1 MLTLETI
8 QLHSLTSVNRNAFFI
23 FGLLLTV
30 VMLLLPGIPVRFD
43 HVIYLRIEDFL
54 ILGAFLYLFFKQP
67 VAVFAVPK
75 VFSFFI
81 TSIIISICINFR
93 NIAYNDLFE
102 IAKVVKWGMLCFIFM
117 IGFSALDFRKLM
129 QSSFIILAVF
139 NVVQYFNSGSFNT
152 MVEPLY
158 ADAEQLKNAVFV
170 SFTGDYTT
178 RLLGTLG
185 NPNNNAILLAIFTM
199 YFAFNWKS
207 SLNKVLFCIS
217 VALILM
223 CQSRTIVL
231 ALSLIFIVTL
241 IVDYSRIKEHLV
253 KLLLVVGVYAIVQFL
268 NLDYLN
274 MIFHG
279 KAFAESNSVEH
290 RIQKWGTMYQES
302 SLSPIFGYGPNKD
315 YLYSKGFSPENEYLL
330 AKVRYGYVGLTA
342 FLVLVLSPFYLF
354 RKNWRE
360 HYFFFSVTLI
370 FLITSGF
377 NCPYSSYTLSAFYF
391 LLFGIEFSKLMP
403 DNKWNSPSCQ

>member
-1 MLTLETI
+1 MLTLETL
-8 QLHSLTSVNRNAFFI
+8 QLHSLTSVNRSAFFV
-23 FGLLLTV
+23 FSFLLMA
-30 VMLLLPGIPVRFD
+30 VMLLLPGIPVNFD
-43 HVIYLRIEDFL
+43 HVIYLRIEDFM
-54 ILGAFLYLFFKQP
+54 ILGAFLYWFIKQP
-67 VAVFAVPK
+67 VALFAVPK
-75 VFSFFI
+75 TFSFFI
-81 TSIIISICINFR
+81 TAIILSVCINFR

-102 IAKVVKWGMLCFIFM
+102 IAKVVKWGMLFFIFM
-117 IGFSALDFRKLM
+117 NGLNAVTFSKLM
-129 QSSFIILAVF
+129 QTVFALLVVF
-139 NVVQYFNSGSFNT
+139 NLLQYFNIGSFNT
-152 MVEPLY
+152 TIEPLY
-158 ADAEQLKNAVFV
+158 SDAEQLKNAVFV

-185 NPNNNAILLAIFTM
+185 NPNNNAILLAVFTL
-199 YFAFNWKS
+199 YFAFNWKQP
-207 SLNKVLFCIS
+207 LNRILFCVA
-217 VALILM
+217 VALILL

-231 ALSLIFIVTL
+231 ALFIVFVATL
-241 IVDYSRIKEHLV
+241 IADYSHIREHLL
-253 KLLLVVGVYAIVQFL
+253 KLLLVVGVYALVQFL

-279 KAFAESNSVEH
+279 KAFTESNSVEN

-302 SLSPIFGYGPNKD
+302 SLSPVFGYGPNKD

-354 RKNWRE
+354 RKNWRA
-360 HYFFFSVTLI
+360 HYFFFAVTLI

-391 LLFGIEFSKLMP
+391 LLFGIEFSKLKP
-403 DNKWNSPSCQ
+403 GRKWTS